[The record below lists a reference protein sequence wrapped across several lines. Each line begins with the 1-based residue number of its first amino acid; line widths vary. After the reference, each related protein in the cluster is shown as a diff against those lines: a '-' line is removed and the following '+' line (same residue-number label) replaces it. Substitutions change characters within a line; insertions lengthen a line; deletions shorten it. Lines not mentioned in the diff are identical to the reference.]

1 LSVKF
6 MHFNALQP
14 YDTTNSTR
22 SSSPI
27 ALGPLLLGICR
38 VPGGTCR
45 KILPYGSPV
54 PSREATWSSSNEVV
68 GELPPTLHMFLR
80 KSGSTSSLLAQSL
93 GRSPMVLSFCTVQY
107 VLYLRTG
114 PWHGGCQQDFFRTT
128 KVPPTAQQAWPKP
141 DHLARTLDY
150 GAEMGMRQQI
160 LVVLDPNSLHIAEN
174 PSLSEAPQAKCS
186 DFS

>member
-1 LSVKF
+1 MVTSCGADPYLDQHASFQLGSSLWVRRAGGERGLSLKF

-38 VPGGTCR
+38 VPGRTCR

-80 KSGSTSSLLAQSL
+80 KSGSISSLLVQSL
-93 GRSPMVLSFCTVQY
+93 GRSPMVLSFCTVQF

-128 KVPPTAQQAWPKP
+128 KVLRTAQASM
-141 DHLARTLDY
+141 A
-150 GAEMGMRQQI
+150 
-160 LVVLDPNSLHIAEN
+160 
-174 PSLSEAPQAKCS
+174 
-186 DFS
+186 